1 MAPPECGQVR
11 GRGDPPTASAYRET
25 PKDPRKDDDGG
36 VIELSFGTDQSGP
49 WIVLYPHRVAA
60 NATDTGLGIFQSMRL
75 YEVTDCFTG
84 PATMRCAAAKRRH
97 GRRQRGAGLLREQ
110 SRCREQRGD
119 QDI

>member
-11 GRGDPPTASAYRET
+11 GRGDPPTASGYRET
-25 PKDPRKDDDGG
+25 PKDPRKTTIAG

-60 NATDTGLGIFQSMRL
+60 NATDTSLGIFQSMPL

-84 PATMRCAAAKRRH
+84 PATMRCGSCAGRAGVEKKASTAAAKR
-97 GRRQRGAGLLREQ
+97 
-110 SRCREQRGD
+110 
-119 QDI
+119 